1 MTYSIIFIVIKD
13 VESATRTAL
22 MDQLAQTAH
31 SENRLVMAH
40 VSQSSEH
47 AAVEA
52 FVITVHT
59 QELYGVTRQ
68 EALVRISGPV

>member
-1 MTYSIIFIVIKD
+1 
-13 VESATRTAL
+13 